1 MLYSS
6 IITIFQF
13 FLQRSIGGILWWLGE
28 RTFSIGTPGI
38 AKIALCNLIH
48 SSCPLYLRPY
58 ATFPHPNVL
67 GGFLGVAL
75 LLVGTIPHEDVRKL
89 LPRGVR
95 IQEPLL
101 SFLQFI
107 LLGAGGVSLI
117 LTFSRSAWAMVLL
130 AVVAIGIS
138 KRVNALKFRAIL
150 GGAIVFFAVM
160 IFYIFSAHFSDE
172 SLIVR
177 EQLNSAAFSIIQFHP
192 FIGVGLGN
200 FLVALPSFI
209 PSREVYF
216 LQPAHNIYLLLLSQI
231 GFFGIALLI
240 VFAYFLI
247 LQFKKNGRS
256 FGFKNKRSVF
266 RICLL
271 GLLFIGLID
280 HYSVTLQQGQLL
292 LTLLISMSL

>member
-1 MLYSS
+1 M
-6 IITIFQF
+6 
-13 FLQRSIGGILWWLGE
+13 
-28 RTFSIGTPGI
+28 
-38 AKIALCNLIH
+38 
-48 SSCPLYLRPY
+48 
-58 ATFPHPNVL
+58 
-67 GGFLGVAL
+67 
-75 LLVGTIPHEDVRKL
+75 
-89 LPRGVR
+89 
-95 IQEPLL
+95 
-101 SFLQFI
+101 
-107 LLGAGGVSLI
+107 
-117 LTFSRSAWAMVLL
+117 
-130 AVVAIGIS
+130 
-138 KRVNALKFRAIL
+138 NALKFRAIL